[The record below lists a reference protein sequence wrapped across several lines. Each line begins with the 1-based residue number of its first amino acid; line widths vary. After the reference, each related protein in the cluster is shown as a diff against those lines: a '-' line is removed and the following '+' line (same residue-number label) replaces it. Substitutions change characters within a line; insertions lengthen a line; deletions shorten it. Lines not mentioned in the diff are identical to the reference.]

1 MSREGVFPLRHT
13 VQQSTKNFA
22 LCTLSCSITSFV
34 LVVPLM
40 TFGVWG
46 KVLGRG
52 DKYGG
57 AMFGVR
63 GVGKS
68 NHDQGNVQQM
78 SRWEIQSGKERSAN
92 T

>member
-1 MSREGVFPLRHT
+1 MYPFLQHHIFCARC
-13 VQQSTKNFA
+13 A
-22 LCTLSCSITSFV
+22 ADDI
-34 LVVPLM
+34 
-40 TFGVWG
+40 GVWG

-68 NHDQGNVQQM
+68 NHDQGNVQVGNPEWKRAIRKHLM
-78 SRWEIQSGKERSAN
+78 VDHN
-92 T
+92 

>member
-1 MSREGVFPLRHT
+1 MPYRPAVNQEFCLMYPFLQHHI
-13 VQQSTKNFA
+13 
-22 LCTLSCSITSFV
+22 CSARCA
-34 LVVPLM
+34 LM

-52 DKYGG
+52 DKYGC